1 MLEDIFSLDIDV
13 LTVDFATLVD
23 ATDRFLARLADLC
36 HTAPFDDVAAEPV
49 NVSTRAR
56 FAWLS
61 TLGWLSAVALRRL
74 GLASLLQRIK
84 DSRLV
89 GKLFFK
95 PLVAGQDEIRL
106 SDHSLRIL
114 DDAHR
119 ECWSVVTG
127 LSAQQHEGV
136 FLRRATDA
144 DRS

>member
-1 MLEDIFSLDIDV
+1 M
-13 LTVDFATLVD
+13 DFATLVD
-23 ATDRFLARLADLC
+23 DTDRFLAKLADLC
-36 HTAPFDDVAAEPV
+36 DTAPFDVVPAEPV

-56 FAWLS
+56 FVWLS

-84 DSRLV
+84 DARLV

-95 PLVAGQDEIRL
+95 PLATGQDEFRL

-127 LSAQQHEGV
+127 LSAKQHEGV
-136 FLRRATDA
+136 FLRRATGLTDPEHPNQ
-144 DRS
+144 